1 MAIRIHTKRE
11 QNVYLGAL
19 KKALEIVTEDCRGC
33 PAAPR
38 EDCWRRPMAV
48 DIARCDML
56 PQADEIET
64 EIKRT
69 LRLKV

>member
-19 KKALEIVTEDCRGC
+19 KKALEIVTGDCDSC
-33 PAAPR
+33 AAAPR
-38 EDCWRRPMAV
+38 EDCTNRRSDADACNVMH
-48 DIARCDML
+48 
-56 PQADEIET
+56 QADEIET